1 MGKLENYNQLLN
13 VLQYGKKNIMSIKNL
28 AGNFEV
34 ADLLEFKRKVRTLAH
49 EARFNGHWIIKD
61 SSGYYV
67 ALNRSEWGSYK
78 KQRLLAIKN
87 ELKAIA
93 NCDNISF
100 ADLIKTVYGIIPTD
114 KNYELF

>member
-13 VLQYGKKNIMSIKNL
+13 VLKYGRKNGVSAKRL

-34 ADLLEFKRKVRTLAH
+34 TNLLEFKRKIRALAH
-49 EARFNGHWIIKD
+49 EARFNGHWIIGD
-61 SSGYYV
+61 SNGYSI
-67 ALNRSEWGSYK
+67 ALNRSEWDIYK
-78 KQRLLAIKN
+78 KQRLLATNN

>member
-13 VLQYGKKNIMSIKNL
+13 MLKYGRKNAVRAKHL
-28 AGNFEV
+28 AGNFGV
-34 ADLLEFKRKVRTLAH
+34 TNLLEFKRKVRTLAH
-49 EARFNGHWIIKD
+49 EARFNGHWIIGD
-61 SSGYYV
+61 SDGYYL
-67 ALNRSEWGSYK
+67 ALDRPEWESYK
-78 KQRLLAIKN
+78 KQRLLAINN

-100 ADLIKTVYGIIPTD
+100 ADLIKTVYGITPTD